1 MSASPM
7 DIDDDKKMSATARPG
22 AFGASTVR
30 RYHQFPIAGNV
41 FEVDVRYT
49 NLVPVGG
56 GSYGLVCSADD
67 SITQR
72 RVAIKKVTNAFSDLT
87 DAKRIMREIKLLG
100 QLGDHENIIGL
111 VDVMTMPPL
120 TKKFNDIYI
129 VCEVRSGW
137 KMGQAN
143 QTMSPESRRQK
154 QRFQRTRPIYLEK
167 NGCSLFHLAVLSSS
181 SKNPNNNNN
190 D

>member
-1 MSASPM
+1 M
-7 DIDDDKKMSATARPG
+7 DLDEDMDVGKAAKVNPAVRPG
-22 AFGASTVR
+22 AFGASTAR

-67 SITQR
+67 SVTQR

-120 TKKFNDIYI
+120 TRKFNDIYI
-129 VCEVRSGW
+129 VCEVSF
-137 KMGQAN
+137 
-143 QTMSPESRRQK
+143 SE
-154 QRFQRTRPIYLEK
+154 
-167 NGCSLFHLAVLSSS
+167 
-181 SKNPNNNNN
+181 
-190 D
+190 